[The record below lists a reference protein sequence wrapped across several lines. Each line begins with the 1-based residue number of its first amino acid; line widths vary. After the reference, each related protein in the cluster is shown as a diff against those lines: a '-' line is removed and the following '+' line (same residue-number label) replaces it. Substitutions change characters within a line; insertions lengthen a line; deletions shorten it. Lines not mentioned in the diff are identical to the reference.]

1 MQQVSIT
8 ELRRHLP
15 EYLKQVGQGNEI
27 QITNRGKII
36 ARIVPETNEADAA
49 RQRLFA
55 LRDKGFVGDVVS
67 PIEDMEWTADE
78 NNL

>member
-1 MQQVSIT
+1 MQQVNIT

-15 EYLKQVGQGNEI
+15 EYLKQVSQGKEI
-27 QITNRGKII
+27 QITNRGKLI
-36 ARIVPETNEADAA
+36 ARIVPETNEAEAA

-55 LRDKGFVGDVVS
+55 LRDKGFIGDVVS
-67 PIEDMEWTADE
+67 PIENMKWMADE